1 MVYFGA
7 QIKPAILSTLD
18 KAQSSVF
25 IAMYCFNE
33 NDVYNKLLQLAQR
46 GISINLVLSRQEHNR
61 NMDSLQQAGA
71 AVYFADTVVHHKF
84 CVIDEHTSITGSAN
98 WTNAAFTSNSENI
111 VLMPNNTDTAAK
123 FLAEYDAICE
133 PLKISLHYNQLIQ
146 NIKIQSQQLIQQI
159 ETYTNQLIQQLQQLP
174 AQPQVADLSPAL
186 LQSIQWL
193 QDLPNADMAVDTWEA
208 EDLEYKKENGKY
220 GFIDKRNGKVR
231 IPFIYDDARNFSESL
246 AKVEKDYKYGFIDK
260 IGKEIIPPIY
270 DYANNYSEGLVC
282 VRCEGNG
289 GWGFIDKTG
298 KVRVPFIYDYAQR
311 FCEGLAS
318 VRKGDKWGFIDK
330 TGKEIIPFIYD
341 EAHFFSEGLARVK
354 KGDKYGFIDKTGE
367 EIIPFIYD
375 EADSFDKGLAAV
387 TKGGKWGYVDKQGNF
402 AIDNGISIRIS
413 RRARD

>member
-7 QIKPAILSTLD
+7 QIKPAILSTLE

-33 NDVYNKLLQLAQR
+33 NEVYNKLLQLAQR

-84 CVIDEHTSITGSAN
+84 CVIDKHTSITGSAN

-111 VLMPNNTDTAAK
+111 VLMPDNKDTAAK

-146 NIKIQSQQLIQQI
+146 NIKLQSQQLIQQV
-159 ETYTNQLIQQLQQLP
+159 ETYTNQLIHQLQQLP
-174 AQPQVADLSPAL
+174 TQPKAADLSPAL

-193 QDLPNADMAVDTWEA
+193 QDLPNADMAVDTWQA
-208 EDLEYKKENGKY
+208 EDLTQKFENGKF
-220 GFIDKRNGKVR
+220 GFVDKRNGKVR
-231 IPFIYDDARNFSESL
+231 IPFVYDECGYSFREGLARV
-246 AKVEKDYKYGFIDK
+246 AKGDKYGFIDK
-260 IGKEIIPPIY
+260 TGKEIIPPIY
-270 DYANNYSEGLVC
+270 EYANNYSEGLVC
-282 VRCEGNG
+282 VRCESNG

-298 KVRVPFIYDYAQR
+298 KVRVPFIHDYAWQ

-318 VRKGDKWGFIDK
+318 VRKVDKWGFIDE
-330 TGKEIIPFIYD
+330 TGKEIVPCIYD
-341 EAHFFSEGLARVK
+341 AADSFSGGLARVK

-375 EADSFDKGLAAV
+375 DANSFDKGLAAV
-387 TKGGKWGYVDKQGNF
+387 KKGGKWGYVDKQGNF
-402 AIDNGISIRIS
+402 SIDNSIRIF
-413 RRARD
+413 RRERD